1 LSRASG
7 AIWRFWKLPR
17 SNRRGPSS
25 STNIEHGYP
34 QLIAVS
40 AGQVVGWCDVV
51 PNPRPIYAHVGLL
64 GLALLPEFR
73 RQGIGGRLM
82 RQTLGAARD
91 FGLRRVELTVRESN
105 VVAIEIYKKFGFA
118 VEGLQLN
125 RILVDGGYQN
135 LVLMGML
142 F

>member
-1 LSRASG
+1 
-7 AIWRFWKLPR
+7 
-17 SNRRGPSS
+17 
-25 STNIEHGYP
+25 
-34 QLIAVS
+34 
-40 AGQVVGWCDVV
+40 
-51 PNPRPIYAHVGLL
+51 
-64 GLALLPEFR
+64 
-73 RQGIGGRLM
+73 M

-118 VEGLQLN
+118 VEGLQRN